1 MICESTSLTKYLDKS
16 SNIFFLFGS
25 EIILKNNSADQIN
38 SFLKEKGFTEKKII
52 SENEYS
58 NVNKI
63 ILENSSGTLFGSKT
77 IIEINHY
84 KGKIPNDIL
93 GIFDIKDIN
102 KKANIAIIIKS
113 SIEKINKATKW
124 VNQVNNSSLMIECNK
139 LKLFEEKAWVKNQ
152 LNFMT
157 DIDAKDYSNKII
169 DIFSGN
175 LVAQQN
181 EINMLK
187 LTYSREET
195 LSNLSS
201 ENPDFLP
208 YQLEDKII
216 ELDTNYSLR
225 IISSIKKNDAHYG
238 PLLVWI
244 IGKIINVCIGTNQD
258 KMTLEKLGVWK
269 NKIPNYLTF
278 IKKHPL
284 KKMISLQKKVYQLD
298 LASKG
303 LTGITKDQFW
313 QELDNMVIDLTS
325 S

>member
-1 MICESTSLTKYLDKS
+1 MIFLESL
-16 SNIFFLFGS
+16 IQR
-25 EIILKNNSADQIN
+25 ILI
-38 SFLKEKGFTEKKII
+38 
-52 SENEYS
+52 
-58 NVNKI
+58 
-63 ILENSSGTLFGSKT
+63 
-77 IIEINHY
+77 
-84 KGKIPNDIL
+84 
-93 GIFDIKDIN
+93 

-124 VNQVNNSSLMIECNK
+124 VNQANNSSLMIECNK
-139 LKLFEEKAWVKNQ
+139 LKLFKEKAWVKNQ

-157 DIDAKDYSNKII
+157 DIDAKDYSNRII

-187 LTYSREET
+187 LTYSREKT
-195 LSNLSS
+195 TSNLSS

-225 IISSIKKNDAHYG
+225 IINSIKKNDAHYG

-298 LASKG
+298 LASNG
-303 LTGITKDQFW
+303 LAGITKDQFW
-313 QELDNMVIDLTS
+313 QELDNMIIDLTS
-325 S
+325 N

>member
-1 MICESTSLTKYLDKS
+1 MICESTSLKKYLDKS

-25 EIILKNNSADQIN
+25 EIILKNDSVNQIN
-38 SFLKEKGFTEKKII
+38 SFLKEKDFTEKKII
-52 SENEYS
+52 SENDY
-58 NVNKI
+58 NNINKI

-84 KGKIPNDIL
+84 KGKIPNNIL
-93 GIFDIKDIN
+93 GIFEIKDID

-113 SIEKINKATKW
+113 SIEKINKATSW
-124 VNQVNNSSLMIECNK
+124 VKKINNSSLMIECNK
-139 LKLFEEKAWVKNQ
+139 LKPFEEKAWVKNQ
-152 LNFMT
+152 LNFMS
-157 DIDAKDYSNKII
+157 DSDAKNYSNKII

-175 LVAQQN
+175 LVAQKN
-181 EINMLK
+181 EINILK
-187 LTYSREET
+187 LSYSNEGT
-195 LSNLSS
+195 VNNLSS
-201 ENPDFLP
+201 ENADFLP

-216 ELDTNYSLR
+216 ELDTKYSLR
-225 IISSIKKNDAHYG
+225 IINSIKKNDAHYG

-284 KKMISLQKKVYQLD
+284 KKMISLQKRIYQLD

-303 LTGITKDQFW
+303 LAGISKDQFW
-313 QELDNMVIDLTS
+313 QELDNMVIALTS
-325 S
+325 N

>member
-93 GIFDIKDIN
+93 GIFDTKDIN

-124 VNQVNNSSLMIECNK
+124 VNQANNSSLMIECNK

-157 DIDAKDYSNKII
+157 DIDAKDYSNRII

-187 LTYSREET
+187 LTYSKEET
-195 LSNLSS
+195 LSNFSS

-225 IISSIKKNDAHYG
+225 IINSIKKNDAHYG

>member
-1 MICESTSLTKYLDKS
+1 MICEPTSLAKYLDMS

-25 EIILKNNSADQIN
+25 EIILKNDSVNQIN
-38 SFLKEKGFTEKKII
+38 SFLKEKDFTEKKII
-52 SENEYS
+52 SENDY
-58 NVNKI
+58 NNINKI

-84 KGKIPNDIL
+84 KGKIPNNIL
-93 GIFDIKDIN
+93 GIFEIKDID

-113 SIEKINKATKW
+113 SIEKINKATSW
-124 VNQVNNSSLMIECNK
+124 VKKINNSSLMIECNK
-139 LKLFEEKAWVKNQ
+139 LKPFEEKAWVKNQ
-152 LNFMT
+152 LNFMS
-157 DIDAKDYSNKII
+157 DSDAKNYSNKII

-175 LVAQQN
+175 LVAQKN
-181 EINMLK
+181 EINILK
-187 LTYSREET
+187 LSYSNEGT
-195 LSNLSS
+195 VNNLSS
-201 ENPDFLP
+201 ENADFLP

-216 ELDTNYSLR
+216 ELDTKYSLR
-225 IISSIKKNDAHYG
+225 IINSIKKNDAHYG

-284 KKMISLQKKVYQLD
+284 KKMISLQKKIYQLD

-303 LTGITKDQFW
+303 LAGISKDQFW
-313 QELDNMVIDLTS
+313 QELDNMVIALTS
-325 S
+325 N

>member
-1 MICESTSLTKYLDKS
+1 MICESTSLKKYLDKS

-25 EIILKNNSADQIN
+25 EIILKNDSVNQIN
-38 SFLKEKGFTEKKII
+38 SFLKEKDFTEKKII
-52 SENEYS
+52 SENDY
-58 NVNKI
+58 NNINKI

-84 KGKIPNDIL
+84 KGKIPNNIL
-93 GIFDIKDIN
+93 GIFEIKDID

-113 SIEKINKATKW
+113 SIEKINKATSW
-124 VNQVNNSSLMIECNK
+124 VKKINNSSLMIECNK
-139 LKLFEEKAWVKNQ
+139 LKPFEEKAWVKNQ
-152 LNFMT
+152 LNFMS
-157 DIDAKDYSNKII
+157 DSDAKNYSNKII

-175 LVAQQN
+175 LVAQKN
-181 EINMLK
+181 EINILK
-187 LTYSREET
+187 LSYSNEGT
-195 LSNLSS
+195 VNNLSS
-201 ENPDFLP
+201 ENADFLP

-216 ELDTNYSLR
+216 ELDTKYSLR
-225 IISSIKKNDAHYG
+225 IINSIKKNDAHYG

-284 KKMISLQKKVYQLD
+284 KKMISLQKKIYQLD

-303 LTGITKDQFW
+303 LAGISKDQFW
-313 QELDNMVIDLTS
+313 QELDNMVIALTS
-325 S
+325 N